1 MFMKPTINIRR
12 VYEKP
17 LKKDGYRVL
26 VDRLWPRGLETEAG
40 ALDEWAKGLAPS
52 VHLRKW
58 FGHDPD
64 LWLEFQKKYRAELK
78 RNKAV
83 QIFLETHQSKKVIT
97 LVYGAKDTEHN
108 HAIVLQ
114 QYLQQQ
120 YAF

>member
-1 MFMKPTINIRR
+1 MRPTIYTKR

-26 VDRLWPRGLETEAG
+26 VDRLWPRGMETEA
-40 ALDEWAKGLAPS
+40 AKLDEWAKNLAPS

-58 FGHDPD
+58 YGHDVD
-64 LWLEFQKKYRAELK
+64 LWVEFQKLYRAELK

-83 QIFLETHQSKKVIT
+83 EAFLENHCDTKTIT

-114 QYLQQQ
+114 QYLQQH
-120 YAF
+120 AS